1 MRWPSQQAGGSGESL
16 RPIKGDSYQDP
27 EFSPAAPWP
36 GISGL
41 CRRWPRL
48 AATLH
53 AALGRELDRHLLDGA
68 PVGCCRQDRRREG
81 LLPHLPWELGAGVRP
96 SPPPIL
102 WLGLS
107 WQRKEL
113 LPARSFLYRSLSLL
127 GKGVG
132 KGAEPLVPTCRA
144 APGSRPA
151 QTLSYWSGTCLPY
164 SSQMTQAR
172 RSHTRQKEGRKH
184 GCEP

>member
-16 RPIKGDSYQDP
+16 RPTKGDSYQDP

-36 GISGL
+36 GISGF

-48 AATLH
+48 AATVH

-96 SPPPIL
+96 PSSPYPLAWPEL
-102 WLGLS
+102 AKEGTAS
-107 WQRKEL
+107 CKEL
-113 LPARSFLYRSLSLL
+113 PVQKLVSAWEGG
-127 GKGVG
+127 GKRG
-132 KGAEPLVPTCRA
+132 
-144 APGSRPA
+144 
-151 QTLSYWSGTCLPY
+151 
-164 SSQMTQAR
+164 
-172 RSHTRQKEGRKH
+172 
-184 GCEP
+184 